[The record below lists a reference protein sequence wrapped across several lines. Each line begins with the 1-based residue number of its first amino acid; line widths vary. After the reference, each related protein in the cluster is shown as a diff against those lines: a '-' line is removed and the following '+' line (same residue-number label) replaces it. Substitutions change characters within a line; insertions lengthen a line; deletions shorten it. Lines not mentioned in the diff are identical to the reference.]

1 MEPYATNKRALDAP
15 RSQSGLGRRA
25 EPRQAELLHSLT
37 VKLTETFL
45 LALRQAAQEEAGG
58 VRKAAKRER
67 VGSVPAAS
75 YR

>member
-1 MEPYATNKRALDAP
+1 MIFRDAEM
-15 RSQSGLGRRA
+15 QA

-45 LALRQAAQEEAGG
+45 RALRQGAQEEAGG
-58 VRKAAKRER
+58 VRKGTEREH